1 MAPRAGFAEA
11 DITPPL
17 GTHKIGWL
25 KVIVSDRVLDP
36 VMAKAAVLESEGERI
51 GFVQLDTCFVEAAD
65 VAEMRR
71 RIEARHGLPGAH
83 LMVAA
88 THNHAGPAVADCGDV
103 RRDAACTES
112 MIARVADLVGRA
124 VAALRPAE
132 VGMASVAEFDVSW
145 NRRVVLRDG
154 SVGTQHLFDA
164 ADSLWVEGPIDP
176 EVAVLAARTPAG
188 EPLGAIVNFACHPT
202 HHGGETALSAGYP
215 GCLAAGMRARGWPVT
230 VFLNGACGNLIHFD
244 ATHGG
249 AGRTKEEVG
258 RALADDAARAIA
270 AMTFRRSVALR
281 AASRTVRAPWRRV
294 TEEDL
299 RGTARG
305 AQRFIDPAI
314 YERMIPRALAEMR
327 ASDGRD
333 VEVQV
338 LSVDEYDYA
347 GIPAE
352 YFVQNGLRIKEGAH
366 PRHALVVSNANGM
379 MAYVPHEEAFARGG
393 YETTFPGSLF
403 APETGRLLAEA
414 ALALIKGE

>member
-1 MAPRAGFAEA
+1 
-11 DITPPL
+11 
-17 GTHKIGWL
+17 
-25 KVIVSDRVLDP
+25 
-36 VMAKAAVLESEGERI
+36 
-51 GFVQLDTCFVEAAD
+51 
-65 VAEMRR
+65 
-71 RIEARHGLPGAH
+71 
-83 LMVAA
+83 
-88 THNHAGPAVADCGDV
+88 
-103 RRDAACTES
+103 
-112 MIARVADLVGRA
+112 
-124 VAALRPAE
+124 
-132 VGMASVAEFDVSW
+132 
-145 NRRVVLRDG
+145 
-154 SVGTQHLFDA
+154 
-164 ADSLWVEGPIDP
+164 
-176 EVAVLAARTPAG
+176 
-188 EPLGAIVNFACHPT
+188 
-202 HHGGETALSAGYP
+202 
-215 GCLAAGMRARGWPVT
+215 
-230 VFLNGACGNLIHFD
+230 
-244 ATHGG
+244 
-249 AGRTKEEVG
+249 
-258 RALADDAARAIA
+258 
-270 AMTFRRSVALR
+270 
-281 AASRTVRAPWRRV
+281 V